1 MLDIRDAFVKRYSD
15 DLPKRDFFCRPRE
28 ASIREKMNLYRAV
41 LPMLA
46 HDKESLC
53 MFTINVFVG
62 EARTVLQVYM

>member
-1 MLDIRDAFVKRYSD
+1 MIFRKEISSVDLVKHQFVK
-15 DLPKRDFFCRPRE
+15 
-28 ASIREKMNLYRAV
+28 KMNLYRAV

-62 EARTVLQVYM
+62 EARTVL